1 MSKDFYIKATASGSA
16 SASGYYGAFQD
27 NTDQNAVASNTAYAI
42 KIGTTD
48 EANGISIVNN
58 GSGQPTRITFAN
70 TGVYNI
76 QFSFQFQN
84 TDSQDHDVEVWFRKN
99 GTDIPSTNSK
109 QSIPSKHGS
118 VDGHTIL
125 ALNYVATF
133 VGGDYVE
140 LMWMAASTLVSL
152 KSYSAGSPPPFTPS
166 VILTVTQQ
174 AGIVAGTGITAING
188 LTNAVQTFSSGTSG
202 TDFGIS
208 SAGTIHT
215 FNLPIASS
223 TNSGKLSNTD
233 WSTFN
238 SKEPTVAS
246 GTTLQYYRGD
256 KTWDTLPIQ
265 NIQTTTDG
273 TGVTGTT
280 TSTLTASILIPANT
294 VAVGDIIYV
303 KTRIR
308 KTGTAG
314 TLTTRM
320 YVNTSS
326 AIGGSLIATSASAV
340 ATSLYFQ
347 YARTLAVKSA
357 TNTESMAG
365 NLNVNADDNLSVTTA
380 VSTSNID
387 WTINQY
393 LVVAVQNGS
402 TADTSR
408 SSFIHV
414 QINKP

>member
-16 SASGYYGAFQD
+16 SANGYYGAFQD

-42 KIGTTD
+42 KIGITD

-109 QSIPSKHGS
+109 QAIPSKHGS

-140 LMWMAASTLVSL
+140 LMWMTANTLVSL

-174 AGIVAGTGITAING
+174 AGIIAGTGITAING
-188 LTNAVQTFSSGTSG
+188 LTNAVQTFASGTSG
-202 TDFGIS
+202 TNFAIS
-208 SAGTIHT
+208 SAGTTHT
-215 FNLPIASS
+215 FNLPTASA
-223 TNSGKLSNTD
+223 TNTGKLSNTD

-238 SKEPTVAS
+238 SKEPAISS
-246 GTTLQYYRGD
+246 GTTLQYFRGD

-265 NIQTTTDG
+265 NYQTTTDG
-273 TGVTGTT
+273 TAITGTT
-280 TSTLTASILIPANT
+280 VSTKTSSVLIPANT
-294 VAVGDIIYV
+294 IAVGDV
-303 KTRIR
+303 LNLRIRTR

-314 TLTTRM
+314 TQIIRA
-320 YVNTSS
+320 YFNTSD
-326 AIGGSLIATSASAV
+326 AIGGSIVGTSATAP
-340 ATSLYFQ
+340 ATSLYVQ
-347 YARTLAVKSA
+347 IARALAVKSA
-357 TNTESMAG
+357 TNTESFPSTSGAMF
-365 NLNVNADDNLSVTTA
+365 DDAATGTA
-380 VSTSNID
+380 VTASNID
-387 WTINQY
+387 WTIDQY

-408 SSFIHV
+408 SSLVHL
-414 QINKP
+414 QINKA